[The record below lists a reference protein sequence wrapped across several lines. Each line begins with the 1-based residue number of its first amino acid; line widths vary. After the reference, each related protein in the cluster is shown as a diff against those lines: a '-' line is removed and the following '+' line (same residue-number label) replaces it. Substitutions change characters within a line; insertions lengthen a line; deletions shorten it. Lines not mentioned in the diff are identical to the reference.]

1 MTTKLYENR
10 FNIAIEENK
19 KVKIIKVD
27 GWTFEIFDKI
37 FGLHHFNQNWRVTDM
52 DTGHGLC
59 ENRDKITVIL
69 TTINRVLGK
78 EGFNPL
84 YIEAKRKII
93 EELRGMDIEVPVNK

>member
-1 MTTKLYENR
+1 MINKLHANQ
-10 FNIAIEENK
+10 FNIVIEENQK
-19 KVKIIKVD
+19 LKIIEVD

-37 FGLHHFNQNWRVTDM
+37 FGLHHSDQKWKVTDM
-52 DTGHGLC
+52 DTGHGIC
-59 ENRDKITVIL
+59 ENRDKITVML
-69 TTINRVLGK
+69 TTINRVLGR